1 MSIPTG
7 KTTDFIAA
15 REIEGNTLC
24 LQAGKKDERDY
35 RAVIETTPVN
45 FSLMSE
51 SEQETVLESFRVLLA
66 RLSFPL
72 MIHVRVEPYDLE
84 TYLKQIALAKERDDA
99 SAVIK
104 EVADDHI
111 DFVHSLAAS
120 RALLRRRFYLVVPA
134 DRLRAKGKS
143 RAELADLAK
152 SQLET
157 RCQGLLEDLERMG
170 LSGQRLGQLELAR
183 YYQSCVHATAA
194 HTFPLTS
201 AQIEAADRPVRSAK
215 GRLSG
220 GKLALPARE
229 TQEEAAFAEET
240 DPIPQAKASEGKEPL
255 GIVKLPEL
263 LAPSAVDVQWK
274 QVRVHHY
281 DLDEYLRGYAII
293 GYPAQVTAGWLDR
306 LIQVEEPH
314 IEIVMHIQP
323 LASPPYIAR
332 QTRQLT
338 GYRATQLLEERHG
351 RDRNPYIKKALQEVE
366 ELREKLVAQEE
377 QVFGVSL
384 YLLVRAASRRELN
397 ERSNRLLSLLKSLEL
412 SAVSLALEHQR
423 AWLSTLPD
431 GRDILKRRKT
441 LDTSSLVTAF
451 PFASSSLAMDQGI
464 LTGIMPNGSLVV
476 MNPSS
481 DQLENGHEI
490 KFSRSGAGKSYDE
503 KMRIMRSLILGYHV
517 IVIDPEDEY
526 KRVCHKFHGADIRLS
541 DGALKLNPL
550 DLPASADSQ
559 DRNVLEEKFQSLL
572 ALCDLLLADRGG
584 SLSQREKGYLS
595 RCFAYTYGEKSITL
609 NPITHGNPPPSMH
622 DLYRVIR
629 SGACGPDVYD
639 LADRLERYLPAFPV
653 RTEVRLDNPLVVFNI
668 RDLNADLR
676 PVGLFLITDFV
687 WTQIRQHRHPRPR
700 LLCIDEA
707 WALLQ
712 FAEGGRFL
720 ASIARRGRKYNLCL
734 RVTTQDVEDF
744 LASEWGRTIL
754 VNSSMKF
761 LMKQDST
768 TIDAV
773 AQAFK
778 LSDGERK
785 FLTSCAKGEGLF
797 FVRGSHV
804 PMKVVASPL
813 EHQLATTNP
822 QELREEALA
831 AMAKEEKQAGM
842 ALALPTNEEHQDD
855 VILPE
860 FLYQAREQD
869 GVV

>member
-1 MSIPTG
+1 MAHG
-7 KTTDFIAA
+7 KTIDLIAA

-24 LQAGKKDERDY
+24 LHAGKKHEREY

-45 FSLMSE
+45 FSLLSE
-51 SEQETVLESFRVLLA
+51 SEQETVLEGFRVLLA

-72 MIHVRVEPYDLE
+72 MIHVRVQPYDLQ
-84 TYLKQIALAKERDDA
+84 TYLGQIAAAKARADA
-99 SAVIK
+99 SETIK
-104 EVADDHI
+104 EIAEDHI
-111 DFVHSLAAS
+111 EFVHSLAAS
-120 RALLRRRFYLVVPA
+120 RALLQRTFYLVVPA
-134 DRLRAKGKS
+134 DRHKGKGKS
-143 RAELADLAK
+143 RLELADLAK
-152 SQLET
+152 SQLDT
-157 RCQGLLEDLERMG
+157 RCKGLLEDLERMG
-170 LSGQRLGQLELAR
+170 LVGRRLDQMNLAH

-194 HTFPLTS
+194 HRFPLTP
-201 AQIEAADRPVRSAK
+201 AQVQAADRPVRPAK
-215 GRLSG
+215 RRLPG
-220 GKLALPARE
+220 GKSLMNTPEEIAPSPQAE
-229 TQEEAAFAEET
+229 TSEET
-240 DPIPQAKASEGKEPL
+240 GQITLA
-255 GIVKLPEL
+255 EL
-263 LAPSAVDVQWK
+263 LAPSAVEAQWK

-306 LIQVEEPH
+306 LIQIEEPY
-314 IEIVMHIQP
+314 IEIVMHLQP
-323 LASPPYIAR
+323 LASAPYIAR

-351 RDRNPYIKKALQEVE
+351 RDHNPYIKKARQEVE
-366 ELREKLVAQEE
+366 ELRERLVAQEE

-384 YLLVRAASRRELN
+384 YLLVRAASRLELN
-397 ERSNRLLSLLKSLEL
+397 ERSSRLLSLLKSLEL

-423 AWLSTLPD
+423 AWLCTLPD
-431 GRDILKRRKT
+431 GRDLLKRRKV
-441 LDTSSLVTAF
+441 LDTSSLITAF
-451 PFASSSLAMDQGI
+451 PFASSSLSMEQGI

-476 MNPSS
+476 MNPAS

-503 KMRIMRSLILGYHV
+503 KVRIMRSLLLGYHA
-517 IVIDPEDEY
+517 IVVDPEDEY
-526 KRVCHKFHGADIRLS
+526 QRTCAKFRGASIRLS

-559 DRNVLEEKFQSLL
+559 ERNVLEEKFQSLL
-572 ALCDLLLADRGG
+572 TLCDLLLADRGG

-595 RCFAYTYGEKSITL
+595 KCFAYTYGEKSITL

-629 SGACGPDVYD
+629 SGVCGPDSFE
-639 LADRLERYLPAFPV
+639 LADRLERYLPAFPKE
-653 RTEVRLDNPLVVFNI
+653 TQVRLDNPLVVFNI

-676 PVGLFLITDFV
+676 PAGLFLITDFV
-687 WTQIRQHRHPRPR
+687 WTQIRQERHPRPR
-700 LLCIDEA
+700 ILCIDEA

-712 FAEGGRFL
+712 FTEGGRFL

-734 RVTTQDVEDF
+734 RVITQDVEDF
-744 LASEWGRTIL
+744 LGSEWGRTIL
-754 VNSSMKF
+754 VNASMKF

-773 AQAFK
+773 TQAFK

-797 FVRGSHV
+797 FARGSHV

-813 EHQLATTNP
+813 EHRLATTNP
-822 QELREEALA
+822 QELRAEALA
-831 AMAKEEKQAGM
+831 RENAQDGI
-842 ALALPTNEEHQDD
+842 ALPMTEDH
-855 VILPE
+855 
-860 FLYQAREQD
+860 LYEIVSPSFWSHESREQN
-869 GVV
+869 GVA

>member
-1 MSIPTG
+1 MIAQKG
-7 KTTDFIAA
+7 KTCEFIAA

-24 LQAGKKDERDY
+24 LQGEKKHEREY

-51 SEQETVLESFRVLLA
+51 SEQESVLEGFRVLLA

-72 MIHVRVEPYDLE
+72 MIHVRVKPYDLK
-84 TYLKQIALAKERDDA
+84 TYLEHIAAAKARADA
-99 SAVIK
+99 SEVVK

-120 RALLRRRFYLVVPA
+120 RALLQRQFYLVIPA
-134 DRLRAKGKS
+134 DRQRIKGKS

-152 SQLET
+152 SQLDT
-157 RCQGLLEDLERMG
+157 RCRGLLEDVERMG
-170 LSGQRLGQLELAR
+170 LAGQRLDQLELAQ

-194 HTFPLTS
+194 HAFPLTP
-201 AQIEAADRPVRSAK
+201 AQIQAANRPVRPDK
-215 GRLSG
+215 RRFLSG
-220 GKLALPARE
+220 KAVQSAHEAR
-229 TQEEAAFAEET
+229 EET
-240 DPIPQAKASEGKEPL
+240 DTTARAETSEGKEPL
-255 GIVKLPEL
+255 GIMKLPEL
-263 LAPSAVDVQWK
+263 LAPSAVDVQLK

-281 DLDEYLRGYAII
+281 DLDEYLRGYAVI

-323 LASPPYIAR
+323 LASAPYIAR

-351 RDRNPYIKKALQEVE
+351 RDRNPYIKKAREEVE

-384 YLLVRAASRRELN
+384 YLLARASSRRELN

-423 AWLSTLPD
+423 GWLCTLPD
-431 GRDILKRRKT
+431 GRDVLKRRKV
-441 LDTSSLVTAF
+441 LDTSSLITAF
-451 PFASSSLAMDQGI
+451 PFASSSLAMDRGI

-526 KRVCHKFHGADIRLS
+526 KRVCQKFNGAYIRLS

-559 DRNVLEEKFQSLL
+559 ERNVLEEKFQSLL
-572 ALCDLLLADRGG
+572 TLCDLLMAEPGG
-584 SLSQREKGYLS
+584 SLSQKEKGYLTK
-595 RCFAYTYGEKSITL
+595 CFAYTYGERSIT
-609 NPITHGNPPPSMH
+609 PDPRTHGNPTPCMH

-629 SGACGPDVYD
+629 SGACGPDTMD
-639 LADRLERYLPAFPV
+639 LADRLERHLSAFPKE
-653 RTEVRLDNPLVVFNI
+653 TEVSLENPLVVFNI
-668 RDLNADLR
+668 RDLNAELR

-687 WTQIRQHRHPRPR
+687 WTQIRQQRHPRLR
-700 LLCIDEA
+700 MLCIDEA

-744 LASEWGRTIL
+744 LGSEWGRTIL

-761 LMKQDST
+761 LMKQDNT

-773 AQAFK
+773 ARAFK

-785 FLTSCAKGEGLF
+785 FLTTCAKGEGLF

-813 EHQLATTNP
+813 EHKLATTNP
-822 QELREEALA
+822 QELLEEELA
-831 AMAKEEKQAGM
+831 TMAEQEKRAGM
-842 ALALPTNEEHQDD
+842 ALALPTNEEHHYDIVMPAFWSNETHKQNG
-855 VILPE
+855 
-860 FLYQAREQD
+860 AA
-869 GVV
+869 

>member
-1 MSIPTG
+1 MRTQKG
-7 KTTDFIAA
+7 KTTDFIAV

-24 LQAGKKDERDY
+24 LQAEKRQEREY
-35 RAVIETTPVN
+35 RAVIEATPVN

-51 SEQETVLESFRVLLA
+51 SEQETVLEGFRVLLA

-72 MIHVRVEPYDLE
+72 MIHVRVQPYDVQ
-84 TYLKQIALAKERDDA
+84 TYLGQIAAAKARADA
-99 SAVIK
+99 SEAIK
-104 EVADDHI
+104 EIAEDHLA
-111 DFVHSLAAS
+111 FVHSLAAS
-120 RALLRRRFYLVVPA
+120 RALLQRAFYLVVPA
-134 DRLRAKGKS
+134 DRHKGKGKS
-143 RAELADLAK
+143 RLELADLAK
-152 SQLET
+152 SQLDT
-157 RCQGLLEDLERMG
+157 RCKGLLEDLERMG
-170 LSGQRLGQLELAR
+170 LVGRRLDQMDLAH

-194 HTFPLTS
+194 HRFPLTP
-201 AQIEAADRPVRSAK
+201 AQVQAADRPVRPAKRRIVGRKCKPETCEEGTPTTETETARASA
-215 GRLSG
+215 SE
-220 GKLALPARE
+220 AS
-229 TQEEAAFAEET
+229 EEARQIMLA
-240 DPIPQAKASEGKEPL
+240 
-255 GIVKLPEL
+255 EL
-263 LAPSAVDVQWK
+263 LAPSAIEAEWK

-281 DLDEYLRGYAII
+281 DLDEYLRGYAVI

-323 LASPPYIAR
+323 LASAPYIAR

-351 RDRNPYIKKALQEVE
+351 RDRNPYIKKALEEVE

-384 YLLVRAASRRELN
+384 YLLVRASSRRELN

-423 AWLSTLPD
+423 GWLCTLPD
-431 GRDILKRRKT
+431 GRDVLKRRKV
-441 LDTSSLVTAF
+441 LDTSSLITAF
-451 PFASSSLAMDQGI
+451 PFASSSLAMDRGI

-526 KRVCHKFHGADIRLS
+526 RRVCQKFNGAYIRLS

-559 DRNVLEEKFQSLL
+559 ERNVLEEKFQSLL
-572 ALCDLLLADRGG
+572 TLCDLLMAEPGG
-584 SLSQREKGYLS
+584 SLSQKEKGYLTK
-595 RCFAYTYGEKSITL
+595 CFAYTYGEKSIVSD
-609 NPITHGNPPPSMH
+609 PRTHGNQAPCMH

-629 SGACGPDVYD
+629 SGACGPDTMD
-639 LADRLERYLPAFPV
+639 LADRLERHLSAFP
-653 RTEVRLDNPLVVFNI
+653 RTTEVSLENPLVVFNI
-668 RDLNADLR
+668 RDLNAELR

-687 WTQIRQHRHPRPR
+687 WTQIRQQRHPRPR
-700 LLCIDEA
+700 MLCIDEA

-744 LASEWGRTIL
+744 LGSEWGRTIL

-761 LMKQDST
+761 LMKQDNT

-773 AQAFK
+773 ARAFK

-785 FLTSCAKGEGLF
+785 FLTTCAKGEGLF

-813 EHQLATTNP
+813 EHKLATTNP
-822 QELREEALA
+822 QELREEELA
-831 AMAKEEKQAGM
+831 MMAEQEKQAGM
-842 ALALPTNEEHQDD
+842 ALALPTNEEHHYDI
-855 VILPE
+855 VIPAFWSSE
-860 FLYQAREQD
+860 THKQNGAA
-869 GVV
+869 

>member
-1 MSIPTG
+1 MTQKG
-7 KTTDFIAA
+7 KTVDFIAV

-24 LQAGKKDERDY
+24 LQGEKKHEREY
-35 RAVIETTPVN
+35 RAVIETMPVN

-51 SEQETVLESFRVLLA
+51 SEQDTVLEGFRVLLA
-66 RLSFPL
+66 RLSYPL
-72 MIHVRVEPYDLE
+72 MIHVRVAPYDLQ
-84 TYLKQIALAKERDDA
+84 TYLEHIRSAKERA
-99 SAVIK
+99 GTSEVIK

-111 DFVHSLAAS
+111 DFVHNLAAS
-120 RALLRRRFYLVVPA
+120 RALLQRQFYLVVPA
-134 DRLRAKGKS
+134 DRQRIKGKS
-143 RAELADLAK
+143 RQELADLAK
-152 SQLET
+152 SQLDT
-157 RCQGLLEDLERMG
+157 RCKSLLEDLERMG
-170 LSGQRLGQLELAR
+170 LVGQRLDQMDLAR

-194 HTFPLTS
+194 HAFPLTP
-201 AQIEAADRPVRSAK
+201 AQVQAPDRPVR
-215 GRLSG
+215 
-220 GKLALPARE
+220 PAWSRILRKKAGTSVKE
-229 TQEEAAFAEET
+229 TQEGATSKKET
-240 DPIPQAKASEGKEPL
+240 DTVTQVETSGSKEPL
-255 GIVKLPEL
+255 GEIKLSEL
-263 LAPSAVDVQWK
+263 LAPSAVEVQWK
-274 QVRVHHY
+274 QIRVHHY

-306 LIQVEEPH
+306 LIQVEEPY

-323 LASPPYIAR
+323 LASAPYIAR

-351 RDRNPYIKKALQEVE
+351 RDRNPYIKKARQEVE

-384 YLLVRAASRRELN
+384 YLLVRASSRRELN

-423 AWLSTLPD
+423 GWLCTLPD
-431 GRDILKRRKT
+431 GRDVLKRRKV
-441 LDTSSLVTAF
+441 LDTSSLITAF
-451 PFASSSLAMDQGI
+451 PFASSSLAMDRGI

-517 IVIDPEDEY
+517 IVIDPENEY
-526 KRVCHKFHGADIRLS
+526 KRVCQKFNGAHIRLS

-559 DRNVLEEKFQSLL
+559 ERDILEEKFQSLL
-572 ALCDLLLADRGG
+572 TLCDLLMAERGD
-584 SLSQREKGYLS
+584 SLSQKEKGYLTK
-595 RCFAYTYGEKSITL
+595 CFTAVYAEKGITPDL
-609 NPITHGNPPPSMH
+609 ATHSNLAPSMH

-629 SGACGPDVYD
+629 SGVCGPDPD
-639 LADRLERYLPAFPV
+639 LADRLERHLSAFPT
-653 RTEVRLDNPLVVFNI
+653 RTEVSLANPLVVFNI
-668 RDLNADLR
+668 RDLTLDLR

-687 WTQIRQHRHPRPR
+687 WTQIRQQQHPRPR
-700 LLCIDEA
+700 ILCIDEA

-712 FAEGGRFL
+712 FTEGGRFL

-744 LASEWGRTIL
+744 LGSEWGRTIL

-773 AQAFK
+773 TRAFK

-797 FVRGSHV
+797 FARGSHV

-813 EHQLATTNP
+813 EHKLATTNP
-822 QELREEALA
+822 QELLEEELA
-831 AMAKEEKQAGM
+831 TMAEEEKQAGM
-842 ALALPTNEEHQDD
+842 VLAVPTNEDHHYEI
-855 VILPE
+855 VMPE
-860 FLYQAREQD
+860 FWSSEAHRQNGA
-869 GVV
+869 V

>member
-1 MSIPTG
+1 MSTHNG
-7 KTTDFIAA
+7 KTFDFIAV
-15 REIEGNTLC
+15 REIEGKTLC
-24 LQAGKKDERDY
+24 LQGGKKREREY
-35 RAVIETTPVN
+35 RAVIETTPVH
-45 FSLMSE
+45 FSLMSGQ
-51 SEQETVLESFRVLLA
+51 EQETVLEGFRVLLA

-72 MIHVRVEPYDLE
+72 MIHVRVKPYDLQ
-84 TYLKQIALAKERDDA
+84 TYLDSIEQAKTRTDA
-99 SAVIK
+99 SEVVK

-111 DFVHSLAAS
+111 AFVHTLAAS
-120 RALLRRRFYLVVPA
+120 RALLQRQFYLVVPA
-134 DRLRAKGKS
+134 DRQRVKGKS
-143 RAELADLAK
+143 QAELADLAK
-152 SQLET
+152 SQLDT
-157 RCQGLLEDLERMG
+157 RCCGLLDDLERMG
-170 LSGQRLGQLELAR
+170 LGGRRLEQLDLAR

-194 HTFPLTS
+194 HAFPLTP
-201 AQIEAADRPVRSAK
+201 AQVEATDRPVRPAQARFRSARAVYAAHQLPEK
-215 GRLSG
+215 AESVTETSNGREPSG
-220 GKLALPARE
+220 LLKL
-229 TQEEAAFAEET
+229 T
-240 DPIPQAKASEGKEPL
+240 
-255 GIVKLPEL
+255 EL
-263 LAPSAVDVQWK
+263 LAPSAVEVQWK

-281 DLDEYLRGYAII
+281 DLDEYLRGYAVI

-323 LASPPYIAR
+323 LASSPYIAR

-351 RDRNPYIKKALQEVE
+351 RDRNPYIKKALQEVGD
-366 ELREKLVAQEE
+366 LREKLVAQEE

-384 YLLVRAASRRELN
+384 YLLVRASSRRELG

-412 SAVSLALEHQR
+412 SAVSLALEHHR
-423 AWLSTLPD
+423 GWLCTLPD
-431 GRDILKRRKT
+431 GRDVLKRRKV
-441 LDTSSLVTAF
+441 LDTSSLITVF
-451 PFASSSLAMDQGI
+451 PFASSSLAMDRGI

-517 IVIDPEDEY
+517 LVIDPEDEY
-526 KRVCHKFHGADIRLS
+526 RRVCEKFQGAAIRLS

-550 DLPASADSQ
+550 DLPASSDNQ
-559 DRNVLEEKFQSLL
+559 ERNVLEEKVQSLL
-572 ALCDLLLADRGG
+572 ALCDLLMAEAGG
-584 SLSQREKGYLS
+584 SLSQKEKGYLS
-595 RCFAYTYGEKSITL
+595 RCLVHVYGEKSITADRR
-609 NPITHGNPPPSMH
+609 THGNPVPCMH

-629 SGACGPDVYD
+629 SGACGPDTYD
-639 LADRLERYLPAFPV
+639 LADRLERHRSAFP
-653 RTEVRLDNPLVVFNI
+653 RATEVRLDNPLVVFNI
-668 RDLNADLR
+668 RDLSTDLR

-687 WTQIRQHRHPRPR
+687 WTQIRQQQHPRPR
-700 LLCIDEA
+700 ILCIDEA

-744 LASEWGRTIL
+744 LGSEWGRTIL

-773 AQAFK
+773 TRAFQ
-778 LSDGERK
+778 LSNGERT
-785 FLTSCAKGEGLF
+785 FLTTCGKGEGLF
-797 FVRGSHV
+797 FARGSHV

-813 EHQLATTNP
+813 EHKLATTNP
-822 QELREEALA
+822 QELREEELA
-831 AMAKEEKQAGM
+831 AMAEEEKQAEM
-842 ALALPTNEEHQDD
+842 ALALPTNEDHHSEI
-855 VILPE
+855 VLPE
-860 FLYQAREQD
+860 F
-869 GVV
+869 